1 MAEKSIQEIS
11 KELRELFEKGK
22 LAYERNNLEYAIQLQ
37 EMVLKQEPGFY
48 KAREALRATQLK
60 KQANKSGFFRKILGS
75 AGSSPQIAKAQLA
88 LLNRPLDALPLCE
101 SVLNTNP
108 HHGAAHKIL
117 AAAAMKLGM
126 IRTAVLSL
134 EMAHKQSPEDK
145 EIGLRLG
152 EALIASR
159 NTSRAQQLL
168 KELKDAHPHDAE
180 IHQAYKDASANH
192 TLQAGRYDTLA
203 DGKGSYRDVLKDEEQ
218 AIRLEQDQRE
228 VRTEDIAMRMIEE
241 QILTLESQPDNVK
254 AMQKAAEL
262 YTQVGDYPQ
271 ARAYYQRLIDHAE
284 GTPDPLILKAFD
296 NLKLKEIDRELDSL
310 QGEDAASNQQRA
322 HQQEQ
327 RKQLE
332 LEQCQRRAD
341 QYPNDLAIKYELGLL
356 HYQLG
361 HYQEAIPLFQKSQ
374 ANPHLRIRSLHH
386 LGKSF
391 LHRGIV
397 DLALRPI
404 QTALAESVVFDEQK
418 KELLYDLGL
427 IHEKLDQADESIQQF
442 KAIYEVDITF
452 RDVGERVEAHYLK

>member
-48 KAREALRATQLK
+48 DAREALRATQLK

-159 NTSRAQQLL
+159 NTSRA
-168 KELKDAHPHDAE
+168 
-180 IHQAYKDASANH
+180 
-192 TLQAGRYDTLA
+192 
-203 DGKGSYRDVLKDEEQ
+203 
-218 AIRLEQDQRE
+218 
-228 VRTEDIAMRMIEE
+228 
-241 QILTLESQPDNVK
+241 
-254 AMQKAAEL
+254 
-262 YTQVGDYPQ
+262 
-271 ARAYYQRLIDHAE
+271 
-284 GTPDPLILKAFD
+284 
-296 NLKLKEIDRELDSL
+296 
-310 QGEDAASNQQRA
+310 
-322 HQQEQ
+322 
-327 RKQLE
+327 
-332 LEQCQRRAD
+332 
-341 QYPNDLAIKYELGLL
+341 
-356 HYQLG
+356 
-361 HYQEAIPLFQKSQ
+361 
-374 ANPHLRIRSLHH
+374 
-386 LGKSF
+386 
-391 LHRGIV
+391 
-397 DLALRPI
+397 
-404 QTALAESVVFDEQK
+404 
-418 KELLYDLGL
+418 
-427 IHEKLDQADESIQQF
+427 
-442 KAIYEVDITF
+442 
-452 RDVGERVEAHYLK
+452 